1 MTRLHQYRGN
11 RIVTPPAVE
20 PVTAD
25 ELRSYLRQTSAGLP
39 DTEADALIS
48 EARQLIEDQ
57 TGVAMID
64 QTWLLA
70 LDRWPNAQEPWWD
83 GVRQGHINMLDG
95 ANGDVHLPRYPLSSV
110 SGVNVYDEDGD
121 ATAVTVADTFD
132 IDTYQMPGRMTL
144 KSGATWPV
152 ALRANNA
159 IEITYIAGYGATASS
174 VPAPLKRAVKQ
185 LAGYLDSHRGDGCDM
200 GSVLA
205 DSGVDGI
212 LSAYVVVQV

>member
-11 RIVTPPAVE
+11 RIITAPASE
-20 PVTAD
+20 PVTAT
-25 ELRSYLRQTSAGLP
+25 ELRDYLRTNTSDLP
-39 DTEADALIS
+39 DTEANALIA

-57 TGVAMID
+57 TGIAMID

-70 LDRWPNAQEPWWD
+70 LDHWPSAHEPWWD
-83 GVRQGHINMLDG
+83 GTRQAHVNVIHGGD
-95 ANGDVHLPRYPLSSV
+95 GDVRPPRYPLSSI
-110 SGVNVYDEDGD
+110 SGVNVYDEDGN

-144 KSGATWPV
+144 QRGASWPV

-159 IEITYIAGYGATASS
+159 IEITYIAGYGASASS

-185 LAGYLDSHRGDGCDM
+185 LAGYLYANRGDGCDM
-200 GSVLA
+200 GSALA
-205 DSGVDGI
+205 DSGVGGV
-212 LSAYVVVQV
+212 LSAYAVRQV